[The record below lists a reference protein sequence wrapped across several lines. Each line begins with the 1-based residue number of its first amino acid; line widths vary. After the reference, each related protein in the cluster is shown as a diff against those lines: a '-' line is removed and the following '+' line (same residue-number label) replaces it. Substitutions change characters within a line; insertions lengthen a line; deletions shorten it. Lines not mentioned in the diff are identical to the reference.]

1 MSERAKKIGRGVKGM
16 YYPQNNYTYPQ
27 AYGQPQIALQGY
39 PVPDERTAR
48 EAQVNTNGTISVFPD
63 IQNGKIYTKQL
74 DMNSFNP
81 IFKTYQLVE
90 EQPQPLP
97 GNYVSL
103 EDFQQF
109 ITNHQNIL
117 QKDVYSHF
125 DKSLKDNISKM
136 LYDMDKAGE
145 IKRVKQGSTYQLSII
160 ENKTP

>member
-81 IFKTYQLVE
+81 MQMMGNNPIMQMMEMLQNSNNPQAVMEKLASQNPQL
-90 EQPQPLP
+90 QQAMRLSQGKNPQQL
-97 GNYVSL
+97 
-103 EDFQQF
+103 QQMAA
-109 ITNHQNIL
+109 NLAKEKGVNL
-117 QKDVYSHF
+117 QEF
-125 DKSLKDNISKM
+125 M
-136 LYDMDKAGE
+136 
-145 IKRVKQGSTYQLSII
+145 KQMGI
-160 ENKTP
+160 NRP

>member
-103 EDFQQF
+103 EDFQQLYQYVMELERKIKEMPF
-109 ITNHQNIL
+109 KMT
-117 QKDVYSHF
+117 
-125 DKSLKDNISKM
+125 DKKGGISNVQSNAN
-136 LYDMDKAGE
+136 DG
-145 IKRVKQGSTYQLSII
+145 KQSNYANDGNVAKQQ
-160 ENKTP
+160 